1 MLKALYEVV
10 SKAGGNMGE
19 TSKSSI
25 LSLIEDDL
33 DVDDGTAILPLNP
46 CHGRFGHFP
55 LTEVALGGLVR
66 MDIAGARLLGVLV
79 GHLSPEDS
87 TRVIRYSYRS
97 PPYNLHLLVHWFKLM
112 GSLLIAGPER

>member
-55 LTEVALGGLVR
+55 LTEVALGGVSENGYR
-66 MDIAGARLLGVLV
+66 WGSFTRSSSRASISRRLDTSDTVL
-79 GHLSPEDS
+79 LPL
-87 TRVIRYSYRS
+87 
-97 PPYNLHLLVHWFKLM
+97 PPL
-112 GSLLIAGPER
+112 